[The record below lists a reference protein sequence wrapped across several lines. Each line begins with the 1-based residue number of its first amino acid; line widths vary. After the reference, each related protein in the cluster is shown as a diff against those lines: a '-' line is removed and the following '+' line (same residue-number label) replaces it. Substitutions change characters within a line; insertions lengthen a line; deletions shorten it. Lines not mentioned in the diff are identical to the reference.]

1 MPGGTVAATD
11 QAVLAAGHAGRL
23 TQTGHV
29 GHMAQVEHIAQA
41 GHMARAGHVVQAAG
55 PGYTGYFHMYA
66 VVGVIAVVGVLFVA
80 VAFSA
85 GRLLRPVVPTPEK
98 LLTYECG
105 VDPVGEGWAHTQ
117 VRYYVYGFLYVIFA
131 VDSIF
136 LFPWATVFAA
146 DGYGAATLVEMFIF
160 LGFLAV
166 GLLYA
171 WKKGVLEWT

>member
-1 MPGGTVAATD
+1 MPEPTAGAVTAGDVPVETATHATATHATVADTTVADAT
-11 QAVLAAGHAGRL
+11 VGLAAD
-23 TQTGHV
+23 
-29 GHMAQVEHIAQA
+29 
-41 GHMARAGHVVQAAG
+41 
-55 PGYTGYFHMYA
+55 YFQSYS
-66 VVGVIAVVGVLFVA
+66 VVGLLAVVGVLFVA
-80 VAFSA
+80 VAFGA

-117 VRYYVYGFLYVIFA
+117 VRYYVYAFLYVIFA

-136 LFPWATVFAA
+136 LFPWATVFA
-146 DGYGAATLVEMFIF
+146 DPGYGATTLVEMFVF

-171 WKKGVLEWT
+171 YKKGVLSWT